1 MSLDKKLQ
9 LLDVDIFNDLKA
21 PVVRRLLRQAYMSQR
36 EDSLP
41 MHRRKSGGEDEVT
54 EDQDEEREK
63 TAELHASRGK
73 PAPIPV
79 SDEDVSENTAAK
91 MMPPMPKAKKGKA

>member
-9 LLDVDIFNDLKA
+9 MLDVDIFNDLKE

-41 MHRRKSGGEDEVT
+41 MHRRKSGGDDEVT
-54 EDQDEEREK
+54 EDQDDEREK
-63 TAELHASRGK
+63 TVELHESRGK

-79 SDEDVSENTAAK
+79 LDEDVSENTAAK
-91 MMPPMPKAKKGKA
+91 MMPKKVKGKKA